1 MNPEFFP
8 LPPPV
13 EPLPLDLWLR
23 RPDRAE
29 SGREAFFRG
38 RAAEF
43 EVFRSAILL
52 LSEGIVGGG
61 TMVFQGAPGA
71 GKSALMAEC
80 LEAVRCHSTPED
92 PWVAVSLPP
101 EILQSPVDVLEAI
114 LDATQAETERLRA
127 LVPRTAV
134 ARRLDD
140 LQAHGQRLSRELW
153 DRGGGA
159 FGLSVG
165 RRREETV
172 TAARAFRQAAPVLG
186 GFRIVVCV
194 DEAQNVPVEPST
206 KGVLDCLH
214 RDPRG
219 IPLVTAFFG
228 LSDTEAM
235 LGEGGLSRL
244 AHERI
249 VNLEPL
255 PIDTAATAVESLF
268 DAYGFTGAPADHDA
282 WVQALADRSQGW
294 PQHLNRVSVAAARQ
308 LQARGGRLDAASL
321 EAALAAA
328 DAAKQEYYAARVAAG
343 RGRATVY
350 GALARAVH
358 DAGGMLPVE
367 ALAPYI
373 GEQTLDAFLTNAL
386 HAGLLAP
393 VRHPPDYYRIPI
405 PSLGDYLRTLPPAP
419 SL

>member
-1 MNPEFFP
+1 MNPESFP

-13 EPLPLDLWLR
+13 APLPLATWLR
-23 RPDRAE
+23 RADRAE

-38 RAAEF
+38 REAEY
-43 EVFRSAILL
+43 EVFREAAISLG
-52 LSEGIVGGG
+52 EGMVGGG

-80 LEAVRCHSTPED
+80 LAAVRCHSTPAE
-92 PWVAVSLPP
+92 PWVAMTLNPGSLRFP
-101 EILQSPVDVLEAI
+101 ERVVRGLV
-114 LDATQAETERLRA
+114 QAAQTESERLRA
-127 LVPRTAV
+127 QASGTL
-134 ARRLDD
+134 ARRLGLWWEKGKQLLQELPDRD
-140 LQAHGQRLSRELW
+140 LSIGGVGWSKREPE
-153 DRGGGA
+153 RSA
-159 FGLSVG
+159 EGLF
-165 RRREETV
+165 EH
-172 TAARAFRQAAPVLG
+172 AAPWLG

-194 DEAQNVPVEPST
+194 DEAQNVPVAEST
-206 KGVLDCLH
+206 KEVLDCLH
-214 RDPRG
+214 RDPQG

-255 PIDTAATAVESLF
+255 PIDTAATALESLF
-268 DAYGFTGAPADHDA
+268 DAYGFTGTPADHDA

-294 PQHLNRVSVAAARQ
+294 PQHLNRVSVAAVRQ
-308 LQARGGRLDAASL
+308 LQARGGRLDAAGL
-321 EAALAAA
+321 EVALAAA

-343 RGRATVY
+343 RGRASVY
-350 GALARAVH
+350 GALARAID
-358 DAGGMLPVE
+358 DAGGMLPIE
-367 ALAPYI
+367 ALEPYV

-393 VRHPPDYYRIPI
+393 VRHPPDHYRIPI
-405 PSLGDYLRTLPPAP
+405 PSLGDYLRALPVPP
-419 SL
+419 SA